1 MALTNNV
8 KVNAWL
14 DEVIPLLK
22 PDAVELITGEKEQLD
37 RLTAEAVSTGEFITL
52 NQEKLPGCYLHR
64 SDPNDVARVER
75 PYLYLLREKK
85 KTQAPPTTGWIP
97 RRCTQSSKS
106 SMTAR

>member
-64 SDPNDVARVER
+64 TDPQRRGAGGR
-75 PYLYLLREKK
+75 PYLYLLAK
-85 KTQAPPTTGWIP
+85 
-97 RRCTQSSKS
+97 RRRRRPHQQLDGSQGDVRKAATS

>member
-37 RLTAEAVSTGEFITL
+37 RLTAEDVYKRQSPDST
-52 NQEKLPGCYLHR
+52 
-64 SDPNDVARVER
+64 
-75 PYLYLLREKK
+75 
-85 KTQAPPTTGWIP
+85 APAWRIGW
-97 RRCTQSSKS
+97 T
-106 SMTAR
+106 

>member
-37 RLTAEAVSTGEFITL
+37 RLTAEALAALETFPAADELAALT
-52 NQEKLPGCYLHR
+52 R
-64 SDPNDVARVER
+64 SLAGR
-75 PYLYLLREKK
+75 
-85 KTQAPPTTGWIP
+85 T
-97 RRCTQSSKS
+97 S
-106 SMTAR
+106 